1 MFYSFR
7 KVMTRRYIDYI
18 DYLSRDIL
26 EQARSGRFIPGR
38 ATHNA
43 AALPRKVCIEVLSE
57 SIYVYFTDKTKNNS
71 KSVCFLKAT
80 RFTSRYISG

>member
-7 KVMTRRYIDYI
+7 KVMTRRHIDYI

-38 ATHNA
+38 ATQCSRIA
-43 AALPRKVCIEVLSE
+43 QKVCIEVLSE
-57 SIYVYFTDKTKNNS
+57 SIYVYFTDKK
-71 KSVCFLKAT
+71 K
-80 RFTSRYISG
+80 